1 MVEDQCRYVKQMVFD
16 MKLNDCNI
24 QDEKIENSEIQLE
37 ILLSIVCRNHLVF
50 INREAKALNIK
61 GKQIPTLMV
70 ISKHPG
76 ITQDSI
82 VKLFQIDKGFIARI
96 VRELED
102 DKLLYRTIDP
112 ENRRKYNIFLTEKG
126 ENIIPKIK
134 DIEEEWNKIVCDGLN
149 KDENLKLVKFMSLL
163 AQNSVD
169 KIKNQS

>member
-1 MVEDQCRYVKQMVFD
+1 

-24 QDEKIENSEIQLE
+24 QGEKIEDSEIQLE
-37 ILLSIVCRNHLVF
+37 ILLSIVSRNHLVF

-61 GKQIPTLMV
+61 GKQIPCLMV

-76 ITQDSI
+76 ITQDDM
-82 VKLFQIDKGFIARI
+82 VRLFQIDKGFIARI

-112 ENRRKYNIFLTEKG
+112 ENRRKYNIFLTETG

-134 DIEEEWNKIVCDGLN
+134 DIEEKWNKIVCEGLN
-149 KDENLKLVKFMSLL
+149 KDENLKLMKFMSVL